1 MTIGNDV
8 NVFEMVMLNIST
20 RSSSILNA
28 NNSIFSDNLRAQ
40 IWCST
45 MMIICILVIAVGVN
59 LIQTF

>member
-1 MTIGNDV
+1 MTIGNNV

-28 NNSIFSDNLRAQ
+28 NNSNLSDNLRAQ

-45 MMIICILVIAVGVN
+45 MMIIWILVVAVGVN